1 MKREKG
7 ITLIELIFTILIFI
21 FVLISIAK
29 GILDYQKL
37 QKRAQIFN
45 TGRILLENLRSATET
60 KPFSFFDNI
69 TNYYQTSATCA
80 LDGTCSFDTEECYT
94 NPKYNST
101 NCLPEFNCIYC
112 LQDNKLV
119 AYTENCN
126 FGYQYNVGFNV
137 SRIVDIENP
146 SILLGYGICIIVWFN
161 DPIYNQT
168 KDYRTVVIVKSWL

>member
-29 GILDYQKL
+29 GIIDYQKF
-37 QKRAQIFN
+37 QKRAHIFN
-45 TGRILLENLRSATET
+45 TGRILLENLRGTIET
-60 KPFSFFDNI
+60 RPFNFFDNI

-80 LDGTCSFDTEECYT
+80 LNGTCSFDTEECYT
-94 NPKYNST
+94 NTKYNT
-101 NCLPEFNCIYC
+101 ANCLPEFYCIYC
-112 LQDNKLV
+112 LQNNQLV
-119 AYTENCN
+119 PSAENCS

-146 SILLGYGICIIVWFN
+146 YVLLGYGICIVVWFN
-161 DPIYNQT
+161 DPIYNST
-168 KDYRTVVIVKSWL
+168 KNYRSTVIVRNWL